1 MTAALANSAQI
12 TNRYLRAFLRQPYYI
27 IGTLIQPVIW
37 LLLFGQ
43 LFKSVATIPGFTA
56 ASYITFLTPGVV
68 VMSAMLSAGWS
79 GTSYVV
85 DMERGVMDRFLVTP
99 VRRSALISGELVYQ
113 AGMVLLQSLIIL
125 GLGYLVGARFP
136 GGPVSVVLLLV
147 ATVLL
152 GSAFA
157 SLSNALALILR
168 KQESLIALNVS
179 LTLPLTF
186 LSSAFLPVNL
196 MPEWMQTVA
205 TLQSGQLGRR
215 GGPPDVERDGGLAVR
230 GRTAGW
236 ATRADACLRLALDP
250 RLPRLSALCIS
261 SSYSAAP

>member
-1 MTAALANSAQI
+1 MSAALANSAQI

-43 LFKSVATIPGFTA
+43 LFKSVADIPGFTA
-56 ASYITFLTPGVV
+56 TSYITFLTPGVV

-99 VRRSALISGELVYQ
+99 VRRSALIGGELVYQ

-136 GGPVSVVLLLV
+136 V
-147 ATVLL
+147 
-152 GSAFA
+152 
-157 SLSNALALILR
+157 
-168 KQESLIALNVS
+168 
-179 LTLPLTF
+179 
-186 LSSAFLPVNL
+186 
-196 MPEWMQTVA
+196 
-205 TLQSGQLGRR
+205 GQ
-215 GGPPDVERDGGLAVR
+215 
-230 GRTAGW
+230 
-236 ATRADACLRLALDP
+236 
-250 RLPRLSALCIS
+250 
-261 SSYSAAP
+261 